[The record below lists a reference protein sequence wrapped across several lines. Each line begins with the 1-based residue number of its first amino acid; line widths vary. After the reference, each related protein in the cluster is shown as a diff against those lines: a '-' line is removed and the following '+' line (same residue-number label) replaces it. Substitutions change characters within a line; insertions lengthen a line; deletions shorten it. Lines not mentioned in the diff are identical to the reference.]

1 MRESVLEEKNEKYV
15 VIWQRNEKKT
25 IAYKKTACAYIRGNK
40 LLMKINEGKWIV
52 YNIKKW
58 NKWLI
63 NINCNKKN

>member
-1 MRESVLEEKNEKYV
+1 MWESVLEEKNEKYV
-15 VIWQRNEKKT
+15 VIWQRNEKKP
-25 IAYKKTACAYIRGNK
+25 IAYKKTTCAYIRGYK
-40 LLMKINEGKWIV
+40 WLMKINERKWMT

>member
-1 MRESVLEEKNEKYV
+1 MRECVGGKEWEVCCYMTKK
-15 VIWQRNEKKT
+15 WKKKT